1 MRKLLRLARIA
12 GVALRH
18 RLDLVVLGAWT
29 GRTYGAARRAPRGV
43 RIRRALE
50 NLGPIFVKFGQILSV
65 RPDLIP
71 EDVTRELSALR
82 EHVPPFP
89 GRTARA
95 VVERALDSPVAE
107 AFEDFAETPLASA
120 SIAQVHEAR
129 LAGGVPVVVK
139 VVRPGLEKVIRRDI
153 GLLRL
158 LARLAERFVPAARW
172 LHPVEVVDE
181 FHKILLDELDMQ
193 REAAAASTLRRN
205 FAETGLL
212 EVPRVHWSHTRRDV
226 LVLDRIE
233 GIPVDDV
240 EALRRAGADLALLA
254 ERGAEIFFTQVFR
267 HNFFHADMH
276 PGNIFVSPAASR
288 YVAVDFGIM
297 GSLGAEDQ
305 RYLAENLFAF
315 FRGDYRRV
323 AELHVASGWVPAHVR
338 VEEFESAIRAVCEPI
353 MHRPLK
359 EISAGH
365 LLVSLFR
372 TARRFDVEV
381 QPQLVLLQKSL
392 LQFEGLGRQL
402 YPDFD
407 MWATG
412 RPFLEQWMRDRMS
425 ARALADRVR
434 ERFPRWMQLAPE
446 LPELVHEYLRR
457 ETAAAPGAARPPPA
471 GPTSAGGAGRVV
483 LAVAGAGLVVAGALL
498 LGRPPPGLGL
508 YPGLLAGGLGAACLL
523 GAIFGR

>member
-12 GVALRH
+12 GVALRY

-29 GRTYGAARRAPRGV
+29 GRPDGGGRRAPRGV

-50 NLGPIFVKFGQILSV
+50 TLGPIFVKFGQILSV
-65 RPDLIP
+65 RPDLVP
-71 EDVTRELSALR
+71 ADVTRELAALR
-82 EHVPPFP
+82 DHVPPFP

-95 VVERALDSPVAE
+95 IVERALESPIGE
-107 AFEDFAETPLASA
+107 AFEEFAETPLASA

-139 VVRPGLEKVIRRDI
+139 VVRPGLRKVIRRDV

-158 LARLAERFVPAARW
+158 LARLAERLVPAVRW
-172 LHPVEVVDE
+172 LRPAAVVDE
-181 FHKILLDELDMQ
+181 FHKTLIDELDMQ
-193 REAAAASTLRRN
+193 REGAAASTLRRN

-240 EALRRAGADLALLA
+240 EALRRAGADFALLA

-276 PGNIFVSPAASR
+276 PGNIFVAPAASR

-359 EISAGH
+359 DISAGH

-372 TARRFDVEV
+372 TARRFEMEV

-412 RPFLEQWMRDRMS
+412 RPILEQWMRDRTS
-425 ARALADRVR
+425 VRALADRVL

-457 ETAAAPGAARPPPA
+457 ETAGAAPAPPRSLPPA
-471 GPTSAGGAGRVV
+471 PAGGAGRVV
-483 LAVAGAGLVVAGALL
+483 LAVAGAGLVIAGALL

-508 YPGLLAGGLGAACLL
+508 SPGLLCGGLGAVCLL
-523 GAIFGR
+523 GAILGR